1 MVLGSGF
8 RRELARWSSPR
19 FWLEVLG
26 AACVLIAVCAMARSQ
41 PVHAADPSAARA
53 TARIHAPVDARPAVK
68 ASPAPG
74 VAVLADSGRT
84 TPVLPEV
91 RRAASVS
98 PPRQDAAAPSLKV
111 PRVDVARVDT
121 ATANGSSRER
131 SGGDRLPD
139 QRRHEPPRRS
149 TGASRPDASPD
160 DASAPDRSAPGASST
175 DRSCPHKCLPG
186 PSSTDASAPPTSSK
200 GPSATGVPAP
210 AASPAVPVQSG
221 VTAGPGDRAGARPV
235 AGAPAVVQPSV
246 APREATHRAAATP
259 GAPGHVVNG
268 LRALLSA
275 RPTEAGY
282 RRLQAIIG
290 GLPGFDW
297 LERAVRDLWEDG
309 GRSAGGA
316 PLAPSPNL
324 PPGGYPPSGFAMATP
339 SSAHTQ
345 RPSGPAFIFTAQ
357 EPAMVPPTVDGHA
370 PLRAQLLTIVS
381 LIERPG

>member
-26 AACVLIAVCAMARSQ
+26 GACVLIAVGAMARSQ

-53 TARIHAPVDARPAVK
+53 TVRIHAPVDARPAVK
-68 ASPAPG
+68 APRAPG
-74 VAVLADSGRT
+74 VAVVADSGRT

-91 RRAASVS
+91 RQGAAAVLA
-98 PPRQDAAAPSLKV
+98 PRQDAAAPSPRV
-111 PRVDVARVDT
+111 PRVDVAPSGT
-121 ATANGSSRER
+121 ATANGSSREG
-131 SGGDRLPD
+131 SGGRLTD
-139 QRRHEPPRRS
+139 QRRHEPAPRS
-149 TGASRPDASPD
+149 TGASAPAASPD

-175 DRSCPHKCLPG
+175 GRSCPHKCSPG
-186 PSSTDASAPPTSSK
+186 PSSTDASAPISSK

-221 VTAGPGDRAGARPV
+221 VTAGPGGRAGARPV

-246 APREATHRAAATP
+246 APREAAHRAAATP
-259 GAPGHVVNG
+259 GLPGHVVNG
-268 LRALLSA
+268 LRALLSG

-290 GLPGFDW
+290 GLPGVDW
-297 LERAVRDLWEDG
+297 LGQAVRDLWDDG

-316 PLAPSPNL
+316 PVAPSPNL
-324 PPGGYPPSGFAMATP
+324 PSGGYPPSGFAMATP

-370 PLRAQLLTIVS
+370 PARAQLLTIVS